1 MGGVQHKATNLFKLN
16 IMSLYKKSIPAMV
29 EQEHCYSCLESQYK
43 PDDNESV
50 CACVCGGMYNTMHS
64 VYGFNHNALI

>member
-43 PDDNESV
+43 RDDNERRGV
-50 CACVCGGMYNTMHS
+50 GMYNTMHS
-64 VYGFNHNALI
+64 VYGLNHNALI